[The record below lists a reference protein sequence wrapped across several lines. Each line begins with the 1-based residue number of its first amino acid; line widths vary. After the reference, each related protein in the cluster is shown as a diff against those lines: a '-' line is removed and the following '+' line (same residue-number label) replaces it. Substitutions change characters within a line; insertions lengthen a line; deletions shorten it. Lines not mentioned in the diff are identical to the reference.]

1 LGGGWIS
8 RIEHCNILTERIV
21 KTSRLLWGLGT
32 AAIVGGVAFLAI
44 NFAGPKG
51 KGADR
56 LREGSSDLQKFD
68 NSLTFSNVTLE
79 QADEKG
85 QLWWKMKAAKATY
98 SKDKKIATV
107 EQPEGELYQDGKAIF
122 KLKAVKGE
130 VVEDGKSIVLKGDII
145 ATDLRDG
152 TVLQGKEIEWQ
163 PTKDLMSVR
172 KQFVAQ
178 HKKMKLVGEEGRFY
192 SRKREADIL
201 GQVVAEVK
209 TPNLRMK
216 TKQLKWWIDQERLE
230 SQQPLQIDRIE
241 QGKVTDQAAAQ
252 KGSYNL
258 KDQIATLQKS
268 AQIFMPSQGL
278 QAKSDELTWNLKQQ
292 QVDAKQPITLVNT
305 VQQVTL
311 TGDRGQLNLPQQ
323 TAVLTGKVR
332 GLSLSN
338 QANVGADNLTW
349 FLKTQSFEANGN
361 VTYQQIS
368 PAFSLVG
375 TKATGTIQDQQVQ
388 ITGGPEG
395 DNRVVT
401 EIVPNFVGQ

>member
-1 LGGGWIS
+1 MLKS
-8 RIEHCNILTERIV
+8 
-21 KTSRLLWGLGT
+21 SRLLWGLG
-32 AAIVGGVAFLAI
+32 AIAMVGLVAFVGMNL
-44 NFAGPKG
+44 GGRQKQ
-51 KGADR
+51 GADR

-85 QLWWKMKAAKATY
+85 QLWWKVKAAKATY

-107 EQPEGELYQDGKAIF
+107 EQPDGELYQDGKPIF
-122 KLKAVKGE
+122 KLKAAKGE
-130 VVEDGKSIVLKGDII
+130 VIQDGKSIVLKGDII

-152 TVLQGKEIEWQ
+152 TVMQGKEIEWQ

-201 GQVVAEVK
+201 GQVIAEVK
-209 TPNLRMK
+209 EPGLRMK
-216 TKQLKWWIDQERLE
+216 TKQLKWWINQERIE

-258 KDQIATLQKS
+258 KDQIASLQKS

-311 TGDRGQLNLPQQ
+311 MGDRGQLNLPQQ
-323 TAVLTGKVR
+323 TAVLTGNVR

-361 VTYQQIS
+361 VTYQQVS
-368 PAFSLVG
+368 PAFNLVG

-388 ITGGPEG
+388 ITGGPEA

>member
-1 LGGGWIS
+1 
-8 RIEHCNILTERIV
+8 
-21 KTSRLLWGLGT
+21 
-32 AAIVGGVAFLAI
+32 
-44 NFAGPKG
+44 
-51 KGADR
+51 
-56 LREGSSDLQKFD
+56 
-68 NSLTFSNVTLE
+68 
-79 QADEKG
+79 
-85 QLWWKMKAAKATY
+85 
-98 SKDKKIATV
+98 
-107 EQPEGELYQDGKAIF
+107 
-122 KLKAVKGE
+122 VKGE

-178 HKKMKLVGEEGRFY
+178 HKKLKLVGEEGRFY

-338 QANVGADNLTW
+338 QANIGADNLTW

-368 PAFSLVG
+368 PAFNLVG

-401 EIVPNFVGQ
+401 EIVPNLLPGR

>member
-1 LGGGWIS
+1 M
-8 RIEHCNILTERIV
+8 V

-32 AAIVGGVAFLAI
+32 IAIVGGVGLLVV
-44 NFAGPKG
+44 NFSGPKN

-98 SKDKKIATV
+98 SKDKKVATV
-107 EQPEGELYQDGKAIF
+107 EQPEGELYQDGKPIF

-130 VVEDGKSIVLKGDII
+130 VVEDGKSIVLKGDIV

-152 TVLQGKEIEWQ
+152 TVLKGKEIEWK
-163 PTKDLMSVR
+163 PTLDQLSVR

-209 TPNLRMK
+209 QPNLRLK
-216 TKQLKWWIDQERLE
+216 TKQLKWWLDQERIE
-230 SQQPLQIDRIE
+230 SQQPLQIDRVE

-258 KDQIATLQKS
+258 KDQIASLQKE
-268 AQIFMPSQGL
+268 AQVFLPSQGV
-278 QAKSDELTWNLKQQ
+278 QAKSDELVWNLKQQ
-292 QVDAKQPITLVNT
+292 LVEAKQPITLINT
-305 VQQVTL
+305 AQKVTMM
-311 TGDRGQLNLPQQ
+311 GDRGQLNIPQQ
-323 TAVLTGKVR
+323 IATLTGNVR

-338 QANVGADNLTW
+338 QANVTADNLTW
-349 FLKTQSFEANGN
+349 FLSTQSFEATGKVN
-361 VTYQQIS
+361 YQQTD
-368 PAFSLVG
+368 PPFNLQG

-388 ITGGPEG
+388 ITGGPEA

-401 EIVPNFVGQ
+401 EIVPNLLPGR

>member
-1 LGGGWIS
+1 MK
-8 RIEHCNILTERIV
+8 V
-21 KTSRLLWGLGT
+21 SRLLWGLGG
-32 AAIVGGVAFLAI
+32 AAIVGGVGLLVM
-44 NFAGPKG
+44 NFSGPKN

-107 EQPEGELYQDGKAIF
+107 EQPEGELYQDGKPIF

-130 VVEDGKSIVLKGDII
+130 VVEDGKSIVLKGDIV

-152 TVLQGKEIEWQ
+152 TVLQGKEIEWK
-163 PTKDLMSVR
+163 PTLDQLSVR

-209 TPNLRMK
+209 QPNLRMK
-216 TKQLKWWIDQERLE
+216 TKQMKWWMDQDRIE
-230 SQQPLQIDRIE
+230 SQQPLQIDRVE

-258 KDQIATLQKS
+258 KDQIASLQKE
-268 AQIFMPSQGL
+268 AQVFIPSQGI
-278 QAKSDELTWNLKQQ
+278 QAKSDELTWNIKQQ
-292 QVDAKQPITLVNT
+292 LVVAKQPITLINNT
-305 VQQVTL
+305 QKVTMM
-311 TGDRGQLNLPQQ
+311 GDRGQLSIPQQ
-323 TAVLTGKVR
+323 SATLTGNVR

-338 QANVGADNLTW
+338 QANVTADNLTW
-349 FLKTQSFEANGN
+349 FLKTQSFEATGK
-361 VTYQQIS
+361 VSYQQVD
-368 PAFSLVG
+368 PPFNLQG

-401 EIVPNFVGQ
+401 EIVPNLLPGR

>member
-1 LGGGWIS
+1 M
-8 RIEHCNILTERIV
+8 
-21 KTSRLLWGLGT
+21 
-32 AAIVGGVAFLAI
+32 AIVGGVAFLAI
-44 NFAGPKG
+44 NFAGPKN

-178 HKKMKLVGEEGRFY
+178 HKKLKLVGEEGRFY

-338 QANVGADNLTW
+338 QANIGADNLTW

-368 PAFSLVG
+368 PAFNLVG

-401 EIVPNFVGQ
+401 EIVPNLLPGR

>member
-1 LGGGWIS
+1 
-8 RIEHCNILTERIV
+8 V
-21 KTSRLLWGLGT
+21 KVSRLLWGLGT
-32 AAIVGGVAFLAI
+32 IAIVGGVGLLVV
-44 NFAGPKG
+44 NFSGPKN

-98 SKDKKIATV
+98 SKDKKVATV
-107 EQPEGELYQDGKAIF
+107 EQPEGELYQDGKPIF

-130 VVEDGKSIVLKGDII
+130 VVEDGKSIVLKGDIV

-152 TVLQGKEIEWQ
+152 TVLQGKEIEWK
-163 PTKDLMSVR
+163 PTLDQLSVR

-209 TPNLRMK
+209 QPNLRLK
-216 TKQLKWWIDQERLE
+216 TKQLKWWLDQERIE
-230 SQQPLQIDRIE
+230 SQQPLQIDRVE

-258 KDQIATLQKS
+258 KDQIASLQKE
-268 AQIFMPSQGL
+268 AQVFLPSQGV
-278 QAKSDELTWNLKQQ
+278 QAKSDDLTWNIKQQ
-292 QVDAKQPITLVNT
+292 LVVAKQPITLINT
-305 VQQVTL
+305 AQKVTMM
-311 TGDRGQLNLPQQ
+311 GDRGQLSIPQQ
-323 TAVLTGKVR
+323 IATLTGNVR
-332 GLSLSN
+332 GLSLAN
-338 QANVGADNLTW
+338 QANVTADNLTW
-349 FLKTQSFEANGN
+349 FLSTQSFEATGK
-361 VTYQQIS
+361 VSYQQTD
-368 PAFSLVG
+368 PPFNLQG

-388 ITGGPEG
+388 ITGGPEA

-401 EIVPNFVGQ
+401 EIVPNLLPGR

>member
-1 LGGGWIS
+1 MVGLVAFVGVNLGG
-8 RIEHCNILTERIV
+8 RQ
-21 KTSRLLWGLGT
+21 KQ
-32 AAIVGGVAFLAI
+32 
-44 NFAGPKG
+44 
-51 KGADR
+51 GADR
-56 LREGSSDLQKFD
+56 LRESSGDLQKFD

-98 SKDKKIATV
+98 SKDKKVATV
-107 EQPEGELYQDGKAIF
+107 EQPEGELYQDGKPIF
-122 KLKAVKGE
+122 KLKAAKGE
-130 VVEDGKSIVLKGDII
+130 VVQDGKSIVLKGDIV

-163 PTKDLMSVR
+163 PTKDLLSVR

-209 TPNLRMK
+209 TPSLRLK
-216 TKQLKWWIDQERLE
+216 TKQLKWWLDQERIE
-230 SQQPLQIDRIE
+230 SQQPLQIDRTE
-241 QGKVTDQAAAQ
+241 QGKVTDQATAQ

-258 KDQIATLQKS
+258 KDQIATLQKD
-268 AQIFMPSQGL
+268 AQVFIPAQGV

-305 VQQVTL
+305 LQKVTL
-311 TGDRGQLNLPQQ
+311 TGDRGNLNLPQQ
-323 TAVLTGKVR
+323 TATLTGKVR
-332 GLSLSN
+332 GLSLDN
-338 QANVGADNLTW
+338 QATIGADNLTW
-349 FLKTQSFEANGN
+349 FLSNQSFEANGN
-361 VTYQQIS
+361 VTYQQTN
-368 PAFSLVG
+368 PPFTLVG
-375 TKATGTIQDQQVQ
+375 TKAAGTIQNQQVE
-388 ITGGPEG
+388 ITGGPEA

-401 EIVPNFVGQ
+401 EIIPNLTPKP